1 MATLKHNG
9 ARFAGGNYRSRP
21 PKLAVITREQRGRKS
36 GAGKEMALFW
46 VLESLRD
53 NTTNQSRRPLRFEN
67 SCFHPDIWRKMMT
80 LYFDPPPCRVEIEF
94 AGENDEVLRVL
105 LPLLPVS
112 ALSRFRI
119 RVTLNHNRWLVYGYG
134 RRIIRSWN
142 WRLMARTSPDPGSC
156 PGRLFF
162 LSFFH
167 IAYTI
172 SNDSS
177 FFIPSYFSPLLFPV
191 GRPANPVDKLPVL
204 VFLHGESFDWGSSH
218 LYDGSVLSS
227 YTNTVVVTL
236 NFRLGVLGTSSFIL
250 SYCSNM

>member
-156 PGRLFF
+156 PGRLF
-162 LSFFH
+162 
-167 IAYTI
+167 
-172 SNDSS
+172 
-177 FFIPSYFSPLLFPV
+177 LLLL
-191 GRPANPVDKLPVL
+191 LPYSL
-204 VFLHGESFDWGSSH
+204 YHLEWQQFLHPFLFFSSTFSCRST
-218 LYDGSVLSS
+218 GQPCGQAARPRFPSRRIV
-227 YTNTVVVTL
+227 
-236 NFRLGVLGTSSFIL
+236 RLGIQPSLRRVRPLQL
-250 SYCSNM
+250 H